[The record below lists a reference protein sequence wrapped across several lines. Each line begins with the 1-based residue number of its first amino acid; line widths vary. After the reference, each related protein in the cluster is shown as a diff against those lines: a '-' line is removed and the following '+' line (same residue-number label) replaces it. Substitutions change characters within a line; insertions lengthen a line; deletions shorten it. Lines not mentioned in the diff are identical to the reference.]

1 MVWSCSFPQP
11 TGDLNHVQTA
21 TFAFGRRKRLPMNAQ
36 HILQVYCRTIY
47 HLVNSAD
54 DYKNRKAHMRKKHE
68 EYFICKRDGI
78 LDK

>member
-1 MVWSCSFPQP
+1 
-11 TGDLNHVQTA
+11 
-21 TFAFGRRKRLPMNAQ
+21 MNAQ